1 MNQNQHPPDLPAL
14 PTESL
19 PLGWVGLHRFHAL
32 EVVQLSS
39 TINDM
44 LQAKSAEHK
53 RANANA
59 LLVPQLRE
67 ANQNLI
73 LATFG
78 ALDSLAAAEAA
89 NQRQTQ
95 FLSMLAHELRNPLH
109 PIIMANDMIGNIA
122 NAHPDLP
129 MPHGII
135 QRQVKHLVR
144 LVDDLLDASR
154 VSAGKIS
161 IQTSFISLQGVIES
175 AVETS
180 QSIIDTRSQ
189 HLELDFPKQAIFID
203 GDMIRLTQVFSNL
216 LLNASKYTPKHGHLI
231 IRVAPG
237 EHEVEISVIDD
248 GAGVPLD
255 IQPLIFDMFVQGP
268 RPRAPA
274 QSGLGIG
281 LSLVRTI
288 VQLHGGTV
296 RVSSAGNGTGSEF
309 VVTLPRAAATHIP
322 G

>member
-109 PIIMANDMIGNIA
+109 PIIMGKLADA
-122 NAHPDLP
+122 
-129 MPHGII
+129 
-135 QRQVKHLVR
+135 LVGLGFIFLSENEIT
-144 LVDDLLDASR
+144 LVAKFAD
-154 VSAGKIS
+154 S
-161 IQTSFISLQGVIES
+161 IRYRVIEAAIES
-175 AVETS
+175 
-180 QSIIDTRSQ
+180 
-189 HLELDFPKQAIFID
+189 LELFDCKRSVAFDCQIRDRLAEVAVVVHDLVHRELQREQFLTVLRRRSSHFREGNPTSCRA
-203 GDMIRLTQVFSNL
+203 GNPGTVNAVIRLL
-216 LLNASKYTPKHGHLI
+216 
-231 IRVAPG
+231 
-237 EHEVEISVIDD
+237 
-248 GAGVPLD
+248 
-255 IQPLIFDMFVQGP
+255 
-268 RPRAPA
+268 
-274 QSGLGIG
+274 
-281 LSLVRTI
+281 
-288 VQLHGGTV
+288 
-296 RVSSAGNGTGSEF
+296 
-309 VVTLPRAAATHIP
+309 
-322 G
+322 